1 MQLDFSIRVPRVP
14 WNADKR
20 IFLCCLHKIFER
32 DSTAFKEIF
41 NAKYRRDLENSGF
54 TDGRTSSS
62 TLDSQWGDMR
72 RLGDPIWGR
81 VHKAPLNH
89 GDLLP
94 VKDMIIDVARSL
106 GVSLVE
112 KEIDDIDTSGYRAR
126 TAKSGRTTA
135 SDPAALTSS
144 SENSTPHS
152 ATFVH
157 HQNTSSGCHNPSVNV
172 LQSSA
177 QPLTTHGGKVCWW
190 CLDQEDDAAEPNTS
204 LTSPRSD
211 YLPPLLYRW
220 SNADSQG
227 INTPKRYIAGLFADS
242 EVSPFLPE
250 HIAPEKFNGYVLN
263 HVSIASHPSPFI
275 STFQS
280 ILAPIHRAIWGK
292 EGARV
297 SIIDTRKLT
306 GPVYFA
312 KSLVQQN
319 KIRIP
324 GYSGVGEYLIWGE
337 IQTPAIICSFK
348 ITTIIQIAQEN
359 EDIGRILQLDKIASY
374 KRVRGKLR
382 TVLSKET
389 DSMNLDHASGV
400 SLGKLLQLI
409 NVPQAYSQMVGE
421 GILRSWQLRKQGDW
435 QEFRQGLEVGFFT
448 RLRQTSSISY
458 LVNLDVTPAGR
469 ALARGIGTDYLVQH
483 DTVVH
488 EEEEERF
495 EEIEEDDEDDDDDVR
510 SIFDTPCPVR
520 LAHSISS
527 ITPPETRPVTRI
539 ELYNPATGNW
549 SLAQESQ
556 QSSPTEAESFSPQ
569 SSVIVLDDFEEE
581 IEELGDMI
589 MGEDISDLGTAEHPP
604 TDQFAS
610 DRERIRRFLK

>member
-1 MQLDFSIRVPRVP
+1 
-14 WNADKR
+14 
-20 IFLCCLHKIFER
+20 
-32 DSTAFKEIF
+32 
-41 NAKYRRDLENSGF
+41 
-54 TDGRTSSS
+54 
-62 TLDSQWGDMR
+62 
-72 RLGDPIWGR
+72 
-81 VHKAPLNH
+81 
-89 GDLLP
+89 
-94 VKDMIIDVARSL
+94 
-106 GVSLVE
+106 
-112 KEIDDIDTSGYRAR
+112 
-126 TAKSGRTTA
+126 
-135 SDPAALTSS
+135 
-144 SENSTPHS
+144 
-152 ATFVH
+152 
-157 HQNTSSGCHNPSVNV
+157 
-172 LQSSA
+172 
-177 QPLTTHGGKVCWW
+177 
-190 CLDQEDDAAEPNTS
+190 
-204 LTSPRSD
+204 
-211 YLPPLLYRW
+211 
-220 SNADSQG
+220 
-227 INTPKRYIAGLFADS
+227 
-242 EVSPFLPE
+242 
-250 HIAPEKFNGYVLN
+250 
-263 HVSIASHPSPFI
+263 
-275 STFQS
+275 
-280 ILAPIHRAIWGK
+280 
-292 EGARV
+292 
-297 SIIDTRKLT
+297 
-306 GPVYFA
+306 
-312 KSLVQQN
+312 
-319 KIRIP
+319 
-324 GYSGVGEYLIWGE
+324 
-337 IQTPAIICSFK
+337 
-348 ITTIIQIAQEN
+348 
-359 EDIGRILQLDKIASY
+359 
-374 KRVRGKLR
+374 
-382 TVLSKET
+382 
-389 DSMNLDHASGV
+389 MNLDHASGV

-520 LAHSISS
+520 LAHSLSS

-589 MGEDISDLGTAEHPP
+589 MGEDISDLCTAEHPP